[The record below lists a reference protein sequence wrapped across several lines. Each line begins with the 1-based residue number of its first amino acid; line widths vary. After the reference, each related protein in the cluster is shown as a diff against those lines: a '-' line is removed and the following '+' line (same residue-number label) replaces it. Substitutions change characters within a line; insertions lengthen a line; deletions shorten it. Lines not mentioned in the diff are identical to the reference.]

1 MLQKNRI
8 HLLKLSYRY
17 WVIILGLFFVQT
29 IQAQTQSL
37 TTILE
42 SLSEQYEVFFS
53 YDADLLSEEQV
64 IFKPKEKETAEV
76 AIKRLLTKVGLNY
89 DRFEEKYYVI
99 YQKGYEKPSNFP
111 IQKESVKKPKTKKKN
126 QKLLSSILID
136 AEENLPVSDAFI
148 FIRNTSISTTSDL
161 SGFFQLAVGDFSR
174 GDLVITHLNYQT
186 QTFSL
191 ANGTILPEEIRLTPK
206 NLAFAEVKVKAKRM
220 KSKKRKQ
227 WLKQFTAALF
237 GEGNNRRKMKLL
249 NPEVVLFQEKD
260 GILLAEAI
268 DYLSIYNPSLGY
280 QLRFY
285 LESFRTEGEET
296 DYMGK
301 VYFEDKKIPLAI
313 KNHRNVLKIERKRK
327 KTHQRSKKYFFRF
340 LLAGNLDT
348 QQFPFGEAILDENRQ
363 VIYFNPLTID
373 SLTFKRG
380 EFQDTLLTENFF
392 AFSNKKII
400 AEWGGS
406 SPLSS
411 YATCFLFAEKG
422 RIILDHSGEILNSKE
437 IVEVGYWTGRRLADL
452 MPMEYNF
459 TRPIVVEK
467 ATEEVENELVN
478 KAKEFPR
485 VNLVVEH

>member
-1 MLQKNRI
+1 MQVEVIKKRNMPQKNRI
-8 HLLKLSYRY
+8 HLLKLNYRC
-17 WVIILGLFFVQT
+17 WITILGLFFVQT
-29 IQAQTQSL
+29 IVAQTHSL

-53 YDADLLSEEQV
+53 YDADLLSKEQV
-64 IFKPKEKETAEV
+64 VFKAKEKETAEV
-76 AIKRLLTKVGLNY
+76 AIERLLTKVGLSY

-99 YQKGYEKPSNFP
+99 YQKGYEKSSNFP
-111 IQKESVKKPKTKKKN
+111 TQKALVKKPKPKKKI

-136 AEENLPVSDAFI
+136 AEENAPISDAFI

-174 GDLVITHLNYQT
+174 GELVITHLNYQT
-186 QTFSL
+186 LTFPL
-191 ANGTILPEEIRLTPK
+191 ADVTTLPEEIRLTPK

-249 NPEVVLFQEKD
+249 NPEAVWFQEKD
-260 GILLAEAI
+260 GVLLAEAV

-285 LESFRTEGEET
+285 LETFRTEGEEI
-296 DYMGK
+296 DYIGK

-313 KNHRNVLKIERKRK
+313 KNQINALKIERRRK
-327 KTHQRSKKYFFRF
+327 KTYQRSKKYFFRS
-340 LLAGNLDT
+340 LLAGNLDSE
-348 QQFPFGEAILDENRQ
+348 QFPFGEAILDENRQ
-363 VIYFNPLTID
+363 VIYFNPLTLD

-380 EFQDTLLTENFF
+380 PFQDTLLTENFF
-392 AFSNKKII
+392 AFSNKKIV
-400 AEWGGS
+400 AEWGRT
-406 SPLSS
+406 SPLNN
-411 YATCFLFAEKG
+411 YATCFLHAKNG
-422 RIILDHSGEILNSKE
+422 QIILDHSGEILNSKE
-437 IVEVGYWTGRRLADL
+437 IIEVGYWTGKRLADL

-459 TRPIVVEK
+459 TRPIMVEK
-467 ATEEVENELVN
+467 EPEDIVGEVC
-478 KAKEFPR
+478 KSS
-485 VNLVVEH
+485 